1 MEQILIEKFYTDET
15 LNAAAVVSIRD
26 RELIL
31 EETMYGACSGF
42 LHTRIF
48 KNTDV
53 EKLIRTCSINP
64 EGSAYLAPKKE
75 ITLDPEAGKPAFEKC
90 LIMTKKEFRIFAEIA
105 KNGCWLIAF
114 TDM

>member
-1 MEQILIEKFYTDET
+1 MKQIPIEKFFQDEA
-15 LNAAAVVSIRD
+15 LNAAAVISIRD
-26 RELIL
+26 GKPIL
-31 EETMYGACSGF
+31 EETMYGACSGC
-42 LHTRIF
+42 LHARIF

-53 EKLIRTCSINP
+53 EKLIRTCSVNP
-64 EGSAYLAPKKE
+64 ESRAYLAPKKE
-75 ITLDPEAGKPAFEKC
+75 ITLNPETGKPAFEKC